1 MRKPRIFCPEL
12 SASSYKCTNIK
23 QIHHLAKVLRLK
35 VNDTVELFDGLG
47 SFASGIIQD
56 IGKTHINFHVNDIEL
71 TQSPYQKSYQAIV
84 PYIKKENLNYLLQK
98 LVELGVHSILIYKPD
113 HLDQSLAKKDLSK
126 LNFRLEEAMISAC
139 EQSSCNHLPSIS
151 YFNGLGESLDA
162 AKRYDG
168 FEGVFVLDT
177 IANQSI
183 KDDEILNL
191 DAISIVT
198 GPESG
203 FSATERKIMNEL
215 ELRSL
220 KAGHYIFRAETAP
233 IVGLTMFHNLAGEY

>member
-1 MRKPRIFCPEL
+1 MCIRD
-12 SASSYKCTNIK
+12 S
-23 QIHHLAKVLRLK
+23 
-35 VNDTVELFDGLG
+35 
-47 SFASGIIQD
+47 
-56 IGKTHINFHVNDIEL
+56 
-71 TQSPYQKSYQAIV
+71 
-84 PYIKKENLNYLLQK
+84 
-98 LVELGVHSILIYKPD
+98 
-113 HLDQSLAKKDLSK
+113 
-126 LNFRLEEAMISAC
+126 MISAC

-220 KAGHYIFRAETAP
+220 KAGHYILRAETAP

>member
-1 MRKPRIFCPEL
+1 
-12 SASSYKCTNIK
+12 
-23 QIHHLAKVLRLK
+23 
-35 VNDTVELFDGLG
+35 
-47 SFASGIIQD
+47 
-56 IGKTHINFHVNDIEL
+56 
-71 TQSPYQKSYQAIV
+71 
-84 PYIKKENLNYLLQK
+84 
-98 LVELGVHSILIYKPD
+98 
-113 HLDQSLAKKDLSK
+113 
-126 LNFRLEEAMISAC
+126 MISAC
-139 EQSSCNHLPSIS
+139 EQSSCNHLPSIG

-203 FSATERKIMNEL
+203 FSSAERKIMNAI
-215 ELRSL
+215 ELRSF
-220 KAGHYIFRAETAP
+220 KAGHYILRAETAP
-233 IVGLTMFHNLAGEY
+233 IVGLTMFHSLVGEY